1 VDLAIA
7 KLLFS
12 YGACL
17 PVRRFLRPPAQE
29 LRLLFTQKSR
39 IKLKIL
45 FREFEMRS
53 PATPSV
59 DQLLV
64 LLTVA
69 EAGSFTA
76 AAKRLGRAT
85 SAISYAVDTLEQQLG
100 LSLFDRGTTRKPKLT
115 QHGEAIVSEARAV
128 AHSIETLRARVR
140 GFLDELEPEV
150 SLAVDSMLPGDRL
163 TTLLCDFHAQFP
175 TVPVRLLVQT
185 LGGVE
190 RVVRSGLAGIGVG
203 SLLHIDM
210 TGFRRI
216 DITGVRIIPVAAPSH
231 PLAKASESAPPQ
243 ARDFVQLVL
252 SEQPAA
258 DGRDFGVVSLNTWR
272 IGDQAARHKL
282 LLAGI
287 GWGGM
292 PEPIVRADIERGRLV
307 RLNLP
312 DWRGGEYTMQAMHK
326 IDTPPGPAGRWL
338 IERLVTLSDGVAA
351 PAREMTK
358 PVKGKGRRQSRRRVS
373 ARKPRK

>member
-1 VDLAIA
+1 
-7 KLLFS
+7 
-12 YGACL
+12 
-17 PVRRFLRPPAQE
+17 
-29 LRLLFTQKSR
+29 
-39 IKLKIL
+39 
-45 FREFEMRS
+45 MRS

-140 GFLDELEPEV
+140 GFLDQLEPEV

-163 TTLLCDFHAQFP
+163 TTLLRDFHAQFP
-175 TVPVRLLVQT
+175 TVPVRLFVET

-203 SLLHIDM
+203 SLLHMDM

-231 PLAKASESAPPQ
+231 PLARPSESASPQ

-252 SEQPAA
+252 SEQPAGA
-258 DGRDFGVVSLNTWR
+258 SRDFGVVSLNTWR

-292 PEPIVRADIERGRLV
+292 PEPIVRADIERARLV

-312 DWRGGEYTMQAMHK
+312 DWRGGEYSMQAIHK
-326 IDTPPGPAGRWL
+326 TDIPPGPAGRWL

-351 PAREMTK
+351 PAQEMTK
-358 PVKGKGRRQSRRRVS
+358 PIRGKGHRQSQRRAP
-373 ARKPRK
+373 ARKRGK

>member
-1 VDLAIA
+1 
-7 KLLFS
+7 
-12 YGACL
+12 
-17 PVRRFLRPPAQE
+17 
-29 LRLLFTQKSR
+29 
-39 IKLKIL
+39 
-45 FREFEMRS
+45 MRS
-53 PATPSV
+53 PAVPSI

-64 LLTVA
+64 LLAVA
-69 EAGSFTA
+69 ETGSFTA

-85 SAISYAVDTLEQQLG
+85 SAVSYAVDTLEQQLA
-100 LSLFDRGTTRKPKLT
+100 LSLFDRGTTRKPRLT
-115 QHGEAIVSEARAV
+115 PQGEAIVSEARAV
-128 AHSIETLRARVR
+128 AYSVETLRARVR

-163 TTLLCDFHAQFP
+163 TTLLREFHGQFP

-190 RVVRSGLAGIGVG
+190 RVVRNGHARIGVG
-203 SLLHIDM
+203 SQLHMDM

-216 DITGVRIIPVAAPSH
+216 DIKGVQVIPVAAPSH
-231 PLAKASESAPPQ
+231 PLASASEAAPPQ

-258 DGRDFGVVSLNTWR
+258 ESRDFGVVSLNTWR

-282 LLAGI
+282 LLAGL

-292 PEPIVRADIERGRLV
+292 PEPIVRADIESGRLV

-312 DWRGGEYTMQAMHK
+312 DWRGGEYTLQA
-326 IDTPPGPAGRWL
+326 IYTTDTPPGPAGRWL
-338 IERLVTLSDGVAA
+338 IERLVTLSDAIEA
-351 PAREMTK
+351 PIQGITK
-358 PVKGKGRRQSRRRVS
+358 PIKSKRRQRSRRRAVV
-373 ARKPRK
+373 RNPRK

>member
-1 VDLAIA
+1 
-7 KLLFS
+7 
-12 YGACL
+12 
-17 PVRRFLRPPAQE
+17 
-29 LRLLFTQKSR
+29 
-39 IKLKIL
+39 
-45 FREFEMRS
+45 MRS
-53 PATPSV
+53 PAIPSI

-64 LLTVA
+64 LLAVA
-69 EAGSFTA
+69 ETGSFSA

-85 SAISYAVDTLEQQLG
+85 SAVSYAIDTLEQQLA

-115 QHGEAIVSEARAV
+115 QQGEAIVSEARAV

-163 TTLLCDFHAQFP
+163 TTLLLEFNAQFP

-190 RVVRSGLAGIGVG
+190 RVVRNGHARIGVG
-203 SLLHIDM
+203 SQLHMDL
-210 TGFRRI
+210 TGFHRI
-216 DITGVRIIPVAAPSH
+216 DIKGVQVIPVAAPNH
-231 PLAKASESAPPQ
+231 PLAKASEAAPPQ

-258 DGRDFGVVSLNTWR
+258 ESRDFGVVSLNTWR

-282 LLAGI
+282 LLAGL

-292 PEPIVRADIERGRLV
+292 PEPIVRADIETGRLV

-312 DWRGGEYTMQAMHK
+312 DWRGGEYTMQAIHK
-326 IDTPPGPAGRWL
+326 TDTPPGPAGRWL
-338 IERLVTLSDGVAA
+338 IERLVTLSDAIEAPVQEAA
-351 PAREMTK
+351 K
-358 PVKGKGRRQSRRRVS
+358 PVKGKGRRQSQKSAS
-373 ARKPRK
+373 ARKRRR